1 MSLILRKECQTPLDT
16 YGLAEYHVRINDNK
30 QLTIVGPCGKPLF
43 SISGIIFSRVTPT
56 LAEIEYAKELLQ
68 EFLIKFKQEILDVIK
83 AKSDLFKVQSS
94 MTELPDNFEKSY
106 ANSKYITYYSSNEML
121 RYYPKDNS
129 FMYRIPDYT
138 DISDIVLIYKVTK
151 IKKQLKDLMTQ
162 WEVECNAEDKYSDAL
177 SILTTCT
184 I

>member
-16 YGLAEYHVRINDNK
+16 YGLAEYHVRINDDK
-30 QLTIVGPCGKPLF
+30 YLTIVGPCGKPLF
-43 SISGIIFSRVTPT
+43 SISGIVFSRTTPT
-56 LAEIEYAKELLQ
+56 LTEIAYATELLQ

-94 MTELPDNFEKSY
+94 MTELPDNFSKSY
-106 ANSKYITYYSSNEML
+106 TNVEHIVYTSKNESL

-129 FMYRIPDYT
+129 FMYCISNYT
-138 DISDIVLIYKVTK
+138 NISDIKPIYKDTK

-162 WEVECNAEDKYSDAL
+162 WEIESSAESKYSDAI